1 MRLIV
6 IFFMVSLSLQAQFFA
21 PVYPNSV
28 AKNNLIVDYDF
39 QNPTSYAG
47 TGTSV
52 ASANGKNV
60 PATLGGSP
68 TFHADPGYVQFKA
81 ASANYLLIGDLRT
94 FSPPVTTSTRSGVF
108 TISLWFNPTL
118 ANGNVVTDLNSTS
131 INGGYH
137 TTDIEMVGG
146 VLKFSVW
153 PKPSIITSGTIALN
167 TWHHVVLVYTG
178 TKLNAY
184 VDNAFVGTATY
195 TRDGPAMG
203 SLTAGQ
209 YFGIGATDGTN
220 MGSGAYGSFLLGD
233 VKFYASALSAAEVN
247 NLYLTEEPNY
257 DLVFMLDAG
266 NTISYP
272 GSGTTWYDISG
283 ATKTADIRTGMSY
296 AAAAS
301 GCMYFNGSTYSN
313 FGFNTNGAT
322 TLTVEMWV
330 NPTALNGGMFF
341 GFYQYDVYTNGGA
354 LGFNTAGGD
363 LYGLTSSQTTGFLNT
378 WKHYV
383 FVMNVGSVTSNKI
396 FVNGVQQTL
405 SQVLASPINA
415 NTNFNGGIGRIG
427 AWAINANYLQS
438 MYVTKFKIYDRELTQ
453 SEITR
458 KFNQDKARHG
468 L

>member
-94 FSPPVTTSTRSGVF
+94 FYPPVTTSTRSGVF

-153 PKPSIITSGTIALN
+153 AKPSIITSGTIALN

-195 TRDGPAMG
+195 SRDGPAMG

-209 YFGIGATDGTN
+209 YFGVGAADGTN

-233 VKFYASALSAAEVN
+233 VKFYASALSAAEVS
-247 NLYLTEEPNY
+247 NLYLAEEPNY
-257 DLVFMLDAG
+257 DLLFMVDGSKNIATYPDLAG
-266 NTISYP
+266 LATTATNRAGVSYNVAAA
-272 GSGTTWYDISG
+272 GSLYFNGTATGYTDFTFPLSG
-283 ATKTADIRTGMSY
+283 ATTI
-296 AAAAS
+296 
-301 GCMYFNGSTYSN
+301 
-313 FGFNTNGAT
+313 
-322 TLTVEMWV
+322 TVEMWV
-330 NPTALNGGMFF
+330 YPTAFSGGMFF
-341 GFYQYDVYTNGGA
+341 GFYNYDIYTYNNA
-354 LGFNTAGGD
+354 IGFNTAASD
-363 LYGLTSSQTTGFLNT
+363 VYGLTATQASGCLNT

-383 FVMNVGSVTSNKI
+383 FVMKEGSVTNNKI
-396 FVNGVQQTL
+396 YLNGVNQSL
-405 SQVLASPINA
+405 SQILGTPNNA
-415 NTNFNGGIGRIG
+415 NASFTNGVGRIG
-427 AWAINANYLQS
+427 SWGINTSYMQP
-438 MYVTKFKIYDRELTQ
+438 MYVTKFKVYDRELTQ
-453 SEITR
+453 AEITA

>member
-1 MRLIV
+1 MRLFV

-94 FSPPVTTSTRSGVF
+94 FYPPVTTSTRSGVF

-153 PKPSIITSGTIALN
+153 PKPSIITSGTITLN

-184 VDNAFVGTATY
+184 VDNTLVGSATY

-203 SLTAGQ
+203 SLTSGQ
-209 YFGIGATDGTN
+209 YFGIGAADGTN

-233 VKFYASALSAAEVN
+233 VKFYASALSAKDVS
-247 NLYLTEEPNY
+247 NLYLAEEPNY
-257 DLVFMLDAG
+257 DLLFMVDGSKNIATYPDLAG
-266 NTISYP
+266 LATTATNRAGVSYNVAAG
-272 GSGTTWYDISG
+272 GSL
-283 ATKTADIRTGMSY
+283 
-296 AAAAS
+296 
-301 GCMYFNGSTYSN
+301 YFNGTTSGYTD
-313 FGFNTNGAT
+313 FTFPLNGAT

-330 NPTALNGGMFF
+330 YPTAFSGGMFF
-341 GFYQYDVYTNGGA
+341 GFYNYDIYTYNNA
-354 LGFNTAGGD
+354 IGFNTAASD
-363 LYGLTSSQTTGFLNT
+363 VYGLTATQASGCLNT

-383 FVMNVGSVTSNKI
+383 FVMKEGSVTNNKI
-396 FVNGVQQTL
+396 YLNGVNQSL
-405 SQVLASPINA
+405 SQILGTPNNA
-415 NTNFNGGIGRIG
+415 NASFTNGVGRIG
-427 AWAINANYLQS
+427 SWGINTNYIQP
-438 MYVTKFKIYDRELTQ
+438 MYVTKFKVYDRELTQ
-453 SEITR
+453 AEISA
-458 KFNQDKARHG
+458 KFNKDKARHG

>member
-1 MRLIV
+1 MRLILG
-6 IFFMVSLSLQAQFFA
+6 FFLVSLSLQAQFFA

-39 QNPTSYAG
+39 QNPASYAG

-60 PATLGGSP
+60 PAILGGSP
-68 TFHADPGYVQFKA
+68 TFHADPGYVHFKA

-94 FSPPVTTSTRSGVF
+94 FYPPVTSSSRSGVF

-153 PKPSIITSGTIALN
+153 DKPSIITSGTIALN

-184 VDNAFVGTATY
+184 VDNTFVGSATY
-195 TRDGPAMG
+195 TRYGPAMG
-203 SLTAGQ
+203 SLTSGQ
-209 YFGIGATDGTN
+209 YFGIGAADGTN

-233 VKFYASALSAAEVN
+233 VKFYASALSAVDVS
-247 NLYLTEEPNY
+247 NLYFAEEPNY
-257 DLVFMLDAG
+257 DLLYMVDGSKNNA
-266 NTISYP
+266 TYP
-272 GSGTTWYDISG
+272 DLGGLGTTSINRAG
-283 ATKTADIRTGMSY
+283 VSY
-296 AAAAS
+296 NVAAAGS
-301 GCMYFNGSTYSN
+301 LYFNGTATGYTD
-313 FGFNTNGAT
+313 FTFPLNGAT
-322 TLTVEMWV
+322 TITVEMWV
-330 NPTALNGGMFF
+330 YPTAFSGGMFF
-341 GFYQYDVYTNGGA
+341 GFYNYGVYTYLNAIGY
-354 LGFNTAGGD
+354 NTAAGD
-363 LYGLTSSQTTGFLNT
+363 VYGLTAAQASGCLNA

-383 FVMNVGSVTSNKI
+383 FVMKEGSVTNNKI
-396 FVNGVQQTL
+396 YLNAVNQSLSQILATPNNANASFSNGV
-405 SQVLASPINA
+405 
-415 NTNFNGGIGRIG
+415 GRIG
-427 AWAINANYLQS
+427 SWGINTSYIQP
-438 MYVTKFKIYDRELTQ
+438 MYVTKFKVYDRELTQ
-453 SEITR
+453 TEITA

>member
-1 MRLIV
+1 MRSFV
-6 IFFMVSLSLQAQFFA
+6 FFFLVSLSLQAQFFA

-52 ASANGKNV
+52 ASTTAKNI

-68 TFHADPGYVQFKA
+68 TFHADPGYVHFKA

-94 FSPPVTTSTRSGVF
+94 FYPPVTSSTRSGVF
-108 TISLWFNPTL
+108 TLSLWFNPTL

-153 PKPSIITSGTIALN
+153 PKPSIITSGTITLN

-184 VDNAFVGTATY
+184 VDNTLVGSATY

-203 SLTAGQ
+203 SLTSGQ
-209 YFGIGATDGTN
+209 YFGIGAADGTN

-233 VKFYASALSAAEVN
+233 VKFYASALSAGDVS
-247 NLYLTEEPNY
+247 NLYLSEEPNY
-257 DLVFMLDAG
+257 DLLFMVDGSKNIATYPDLAG
-266 NTISYP
+266 LATTSTNRAGVSYNVAAG
-272 GSGTTWYDISG
+272 GSL
-283 ATKTADIRTGMSY
+283 
-296 AAAAS
+296 
-301 GCMYFNGSTYSN
+301 YFNGTTSGYTD
-313 FGFNTNGAT
+313 FTFPLNGAT
-322 TLTVEMWV
+322 TITVEMWV
-330 NPTALNGGMFF
+330 YPTAFSGGMFF
-341 GFYQYDVYTNGGA
+341 GFYNYDIYTYNNA
-354 LGFNTAGGD
+354 IGFNTAAGD
-363 LYGLTSSQTTGFLNT
+363 VYGLTATQTSGCLNT

-383 FVMNVGSVTSNKI
+383 FVMKEGSVTNNKI
-396 FVNGVQQTL
+396 YLNGVNQSL
-405 SQVLASPINA
+405 SQILGTPNIANASF
-415 NTNFNGGIGRIG
+415 TNGVGRIG
-427 AWAINANYLQS
+427 SWGINTNYIQP
-438 MYVTKFKIYDRELTQ
+438 MYVTKFKVYDRELTQ
-453 SEITR
+453 AEITA
-458 KFNQDKARHG
+458 KFNKDKARHG

>member
-1 MRLIV
+1 MRLFV
-6 IFFMVSLSLQAQFFA
+6 IFFLVSLSLQAQFFA

-52 ASANGKNV
+52 ASTTAKNI

-68 TFHADPGYVQFKA
+68 TFHADPGYVHFKA

-94 FSPPVTTSTRSGVF
+94 FYPPVTSSTRSGVF
-108 TISLWFNPTL
+108 TLSLWFNPTL

-184 VDNAFVGTATY
+184 VDNTFVGSATY

-203 SLTAGQ
+203 SLTSGQ
-209 YFGIGATDGTN
+209 YFGIGATDITN

-233 VKFYASALSAAEVN
+233 VKFYASALSAGDVS
-247 NLYLTEEPNY
+247 NLYLAEEPNY
-257 DLVFMLDAG
+257 DLLFMVDGSKNIATYPDLAG
-266 NTISYP
+266 LATTATNRAGVSYNV
-272 GSGTTWYDISG
+272 
-283 ATKTADIRTGMSY
+283 
-296 AAAAS
+296 AAAGS
-301 GCMYFNGSTYSN
+301 LYFNGTSTGYTD
-313 FGFNTNGAT
+313 FTFPLNGAT
-322 TLTVEMWV
+322 TITVEMWV
-330 NPTALNGGMFF
+330 YPTAFSGGMFF
-341 GFYQYDVYTNGGA
+341 GFYNYDIYTYNNA
-354 LGFNTAGGD
+354 IGFNTAAGD
-363 LYGLTSSQTTGFLNT
+363 VYGLTATQASGCLNA

-383 FVMNVGSVTSNKI
+383 FVMKESSVTNNKI
-396 FVNGVQQTL
+396 YLNGVNQSL
-405 SQVLASPINA
+405 SQILGTPNNA
-415 NTNFNGGIGRIG
+415 NASFTNGVGRIG
-427 AWAINANYLQS
+427 SWGINTSYIQP
-438 MYVTKFKIYDRELTQ
+438 MYVTKFKVYDRELTQ
-453 SEITR
+453 AEITA
-458 KFNQDKARHG
+458 KFNKDKARHG